1 MTGNNELIRL
11 ANCFCAASRKAAA
24 VQAITTFARCRP
36 FRSVRN
42 AASRRR
48 FSQVV
53 TMTAV
58 LRSEVELLQ
67 PPEIWKKCSNY
78 LFAGVA
84 ELVAEF
90 VRIQSCFVS
99 QLDS

>member
-1 MTGNNELIRL
+1 
-11 ANCFCAASRKAAA
+11 
-24 VQAITTFARCRP
+24 
-36 FRSVRN
+36 
-42 AASRRR
+42 
-48 FSQVV
+48 
-53 TMTAV
+53 MTAI

-67 PPEIWKKCSNY
+67 PPEIRKKCSNY